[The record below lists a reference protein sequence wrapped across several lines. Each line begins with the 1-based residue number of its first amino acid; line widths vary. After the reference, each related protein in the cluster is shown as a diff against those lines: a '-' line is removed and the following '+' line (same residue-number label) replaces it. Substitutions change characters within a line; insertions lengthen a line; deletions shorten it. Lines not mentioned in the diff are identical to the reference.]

1 MQTLNLMSIPQV
13 AKYLGMTERTI
24 YMWAQ
29 DEKIPAYKLGGM
41 WKFKKS
47 SIDEWVESCRVG
59 PPPDSWEK

>member
-41 WKFKKS
+41 CKFKKS
-47 SIDEWVESCRVG
+47 SLDEWVESCRVG
-59 PPPDSWEK
+59 PPPDCWEK